1 MSGEIF
7 CCPVIAIFDPV
18 AVETDKKNQNGDI
31 NGKSDKIQESSTFV
45 SPYISKGHPKKI
57 HSIILFYINGDEG
70 LSPVAILLL
79 KVQDIMRPEE
89 K

>member
-7 CCPVIAIFDPV
+7 CCSAIAIFNPV
-18 AVETDKKNQNGDI
+18 SVETDKEDQNGNI
-31 NGKSDKIQESSTFV
+31 NGKSNKIQESSAFV
-45 SPYISKGHPKKI
+45 SPYVSKCHSKKM

-79 KVQDIMRPEE
+79 KVPDIMPPEE

>member
-7 CCPVIAIFDPV
+7 CCSAIAIFNPV
-18 AVETDKKNQNGDI
+18 SVETDKENQNGNI
-31 NGKSDKIQESSTFV
+31 NGKGNKIQESSAFV
-45 SPYISKGHPKKI
+45 SPYISKCHSKKM
-57 HSIILFYINGDEG
+57 HSLTFFYINGDEG

-79 KVQDIMRPEE
+79 GVRDIMPLEE